1 MSRVIVFAVFA
12 LFSCLAT
19 NSMGQSTDFDVFEAS
34 ITEIQNALEEGAVT
48 SIELVQQYTARIE
61 AFDQNGPVLN
71 SVVGLNPLAM
81 EQAVQLDQERAATGP
96 RSMLHGIPILVK
108 DNYNSLPMA
117 TSGGS
122 VALANFV
129 PNENSFQVQKLL
141 EAGAIVLGKTNL
153 HEFAYGI
160 TTVGS
165 IFGQTRNPYD
175 IRRVP
180 GGSSGG
186 TGAAIAASLA
196 AVGLGSDTCGS
207 IRIPSAFNNLVGLRP
222 TKGLSSIHG
231 VMPLSHTQDVAGPL
245 ARSAED
251 LAIVLDIVSG
261 FDAKDAA
268 TELMVDNLIPDFHGS
283 LDSAQ
288 IAELKIGKLDAYFEN
303 ASAGA
308 RAPIE
313 ELLDW
318 MEEQGAEIVS
328 IEIAELDE
336 LISASGLITME
347 FRDDLNAY
355 LEQFGSSEIGS
366 LSEVLEL
373 GLYHQAVA
381 GALGRS
387 AAADVDSDAYQQR
400 LAKRIELRDLV
411 EARLQAEG
419 LDALVYPTIG
429 QLPVQIGDPQTG
441 SNCSLSANSGLPAIS
456 FPAGF
461 SANGMP
467 VGMELLGGLLAD
479 AELLSIAHAVEQQR
493 ETRQAPAVTPSLSD
507 SSAMEQQTV
516 VLEYAEGDIQFSG
529 QLIFDPLK
537 NVLAYE
543 IAQDGESTNTLRAIT
558 LAIETADGASRAEPI
573 VHNVLAAGAV
583 TSTGEYFMS
592 AEFRQAF
599 IDSRV
604 YMRIFAE
611 SLPAEGQSWWPMQ
624 VTQ

>member
-1 MSRVIVFAVFA
+1 MNRVIVFTI
-12 LFSCLAT
+12 FSCLVSSAF
-19 NSMGQSTDFDVFEAS
+19 GQSSGFDVFEAS
-34 ITEIQNALEEGAVT
+34 ITEIQNALEEGEVT
-48 SIELVQQYTARIE
+48 SVELVQQYSARIN
-61 AFDQNGPVLN
+61 AFDRNGPVLN
-71 SVVGLNPLAM
+71 SVVGLNPGAM
-81 EQAVQLDQERAATGP
+81 EQAAQLDQERIDTGP

-129 PNENSFQVQKLL
+129 PSENSFQVQKLL
-141 EAGAIVLGKTNL
+141 DAGAIVLGKTNL

-222 TKGLSSIHG
+222 TKGLSSIYG

-245 ARSAED
+245 ARSTED

-283 LDSAQ
+283 LGSAQ
-288 IAELKIGKLDAYFEN
+288 FSELRIGKLEPYFDN
-303 ASAGA
+303 ASAGV
-308 RAPIE
+308 REPIE
-313 ELLDW
+313 ELLEW
-318 MEEQGAEIVS
+318 MQEQGAEIVS
-328 IEIAELDE
+328 VDIAELGD
-336 LISASGLITME
+336 LISASGLITLE
-347 FRDDLNAY
+347 FRDDLNNY
-355 LEQFGSSEIGS
+355 LAQFGSTEIGS

-387 AAADVDSDAYQQR
+387 AAADVDSEAYQER
-400 LAKRIELRDLV
+400 LAKRLELRDLV
-411 EARLQAEG
+411 EELMQAEQ

-467 VGMELLGGLLAD
+467 VGMELIGGLLAD
-479 AELLSIAHAVEQQR
+479 ARLLAIAHAVEQERNTR
-493 ETRQAPAVTPSLSD
+493 EAPAVTPSLND
-507 SSAMEQQTV
+507 PSALQNKTV
-516 VLEYAEGDIQFSG
+516 NLDYAEGGIQFG
-529 QLIFDPLK
+529 GELTFDPLR

-543 IAQDGESTNTLRAIT
+543 IEVREGSVGSVRAIT
-558 LAIETADGASRAEPI
+558 LAIETANGASRAEPI
-573 VHNVLAAGAV
+573 VHNVLAAGAN
-583 TSTGEYFMS
+583 SSRGEYFMS
-592 AEFRQAF
+592 AEFRRAF
-599 IDSRV
+599 RESRV
-604 YMRIFAE
+604 YMRIFAD
-611 SLPAEGQSWWPMQ
+611 SLPAEGRSWWPSEL
-624 VTQ
+624 